1 MNHRHRFTFLFG
13 LVFVLLVPFTAF
25 AQDIRPQFA
34 IPGSIQ
40 QGQWYEQWDRP
51 GTVYCA
57 NDRQRFITTSSEGFT
72 LSAPFTEDTLSVAYN
87 ASRTSVN
94 LARTSFGS
102 YVYTGQNN
110 RWVQLLEVT
119 RLSSTQMT
127 VNSTFFA
134 KDGSCTLVNRATW
147 SFAGIVQQPTPQP
160 TRPQPQP
167 TPVYA
172 CYVQT
177 TGGTVNRRSGPGL
190 NYTVLGKLTPGVTAG
205 VFGAGYDSQGNRWW
219 KLVDNSWIS
228 SLYTIAR
235 GSCPN

>member
-1 MNHRHRFTFLFG
+1 MNPRYRYSLLFSIVV
-13 LVFVLLVPFTAF
+13 LVLLVPFTAF
-25 AQDIRPQFA
+25 AQDIRPQVA
-34 IPGSIQ
+34 IPGGIQ
-40 QGQWYEQWDRP
+40 QGQWYEQWERP

-57 NDRQRFITTSSEGFT
+57 NDRQRYITSSSEAFT

-87 ASRTSVN
+87 ASRTNVN
-94 LARTSFGS
+94 LARTSVGT
-102 YVYTGQNN
+102 YVYTGQNT

-119 RLSSTQMT
+119 RVSPIQMS
-127 VNSTFFA
+127 VNSTFYA
-134 KDGSCTLVNRATW
+134 KDGSCTLVNRAIW
-147 SFAGIVQQPTPQP
+147 SFAGVQQQPTPQP
-160 TRPQPQP
+160 TRPQP

-190 NYTVLGKLTPGVTAG
+190 NYTVVGRLQAGVTAG
-205 VFGAGYDSQGNRWW
+205 VLGAGYDSQGNRWW
-219 KLVDNSWIS
+219 KLADNSWIS